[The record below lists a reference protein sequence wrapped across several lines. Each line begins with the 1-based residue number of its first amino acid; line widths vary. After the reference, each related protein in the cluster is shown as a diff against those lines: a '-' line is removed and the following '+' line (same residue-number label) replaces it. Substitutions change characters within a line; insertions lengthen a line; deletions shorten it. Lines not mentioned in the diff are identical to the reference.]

1 MSENIIG
8 PELIENVEFRL
19 SQILKFVMIIYLLG
33 VFTLMI
39 LDCISY
45 ARIRK
50 ADSIADSENP
60 SQFRIVSF
68 LGGFE
73 FLSNRKPY

>member
-68 LGGFE
+68 LAGFE